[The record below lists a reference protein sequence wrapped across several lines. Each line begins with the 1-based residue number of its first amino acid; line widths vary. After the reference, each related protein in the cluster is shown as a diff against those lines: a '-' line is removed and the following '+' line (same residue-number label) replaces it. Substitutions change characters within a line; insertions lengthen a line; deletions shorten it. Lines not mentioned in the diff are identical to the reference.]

1 MKIFVCVV
9 AAIQFA
15 GCAKS
20 LRDTPTRNTS
30 TLDSR
35 EGLTT
40 LFSQLM
46 LDHLGTRGDF
56 EADYAEAK
64 EYLGAVEDGELTS
77 RDLSKH
83 VENTYRIVRT
93 IWASNAVVSRKTGA
107 GKVLACPGQL
117 IQQLVAL
124 RFLRNASQIKEA
136 RNRLSGDYL
145 QLAKQS
151 LNGGV
156 LISAQNRHHM
166 IGFVTIMKICMQF
179 NLSDDCPSYSLRV
192 HTALSAIRVIIDTVS
207 TETTSRFQLLQPTN
221 RVISFIVAVR
231 LDCQKNT
238 SLIRQRL
245 FAFLNALQYILQVP
259 PESVLAQPEPIAELV
274 NLFNAKIKL
283 IDETTPDP
291 HC

>member
-20 LRDTPTRNTS
+20 QRDTPTRNTS
-30 TLDSR
+30 TLDPR

-64 EYLGAVEDGELTS
+64 EYLGALEDGELTS

-93 IWASNAVVSRKTGA
+93 IWASNKVVSRKTGA

-156 LISAQNRHHM
+156 LISAQNWHHT

-192 HTALSAIRVIIDTVS
+192 HTALSAIPVIIETVS

-245 FAFLNALQYILQVP
+245 FAYLNALQYILQVP

-283 IDETTPDP
+283 LDETVPDP